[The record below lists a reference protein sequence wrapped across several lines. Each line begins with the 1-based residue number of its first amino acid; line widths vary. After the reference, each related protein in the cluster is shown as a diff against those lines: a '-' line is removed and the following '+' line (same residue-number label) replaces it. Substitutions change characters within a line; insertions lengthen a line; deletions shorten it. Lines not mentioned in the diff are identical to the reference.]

1 MHALQTK
8 HASVFLQGFSS
19 GWSRWAVS
27 LSIMSL
33 LFYLIVGIEIRSMSV
48 PSTCCGWIEGGCSA
62 DQVEGKVEVTRRCL

>member
-1 MHALQTK
+1 MHYKLYK

-33 LFYLIVGIEIRSMSV
+33 LFYLIVGIVIRSVSV
-48 PSTCCGWIEGGCSA
+48 PSTYCGWIEGVAVLIRLKERWKSQEDA
-62 DQVEGKVEVTRRCL
+62 